1 MKIELKELLRDYEEQ
16 ELPLSPPR
24 PVSAKAIERRV
35 ERKLAGKASRRPPLR
50 KAVLIL
56 AACLVLAGSALAYT
70 QYRQSQVETVDK
82 DAVKEAALLQG
93 FQSDT
98 LFSVEAETEAEG
110 TAEPHVMAVR
120 ATYLPDP
127 ISELE
132 SRTLRERLTYW
143 EEASGV
149 SLVADSGLSDEIL
162 DGTYVRLCASSADL
176 KDFTVV
182 EVFSASDIHDK
193 PIVVQGENTTVEEG
207 TFQGMEATYLTQNYD
222 GRTQY
227 NLVLYDASHD
237 CVIHIGA
244 GAGSEIGFEE
254 LEQVAA
260 GLELV
265 DTGIPDAGYSNW
277 DWTVINVARG

>member
-16 ELPLSPPR
+16 ELPLNPPH
-24 PVSAKAIERRV
+24 PVSAKSIQRRV

-70 QYRQSQVETVDK
+70 QYRLSQVAKVDK
-82 DAVKEAALLQG
+82 DTVQEAALLQG

-98 LFSVEAETEAEG
+98 LFSVEGEAKEEV

-120 ATYLPDP
+120 ASYLPDP
-127 ISELE
+127 ISEVE
-132 SRTLRERLTYW
+132 SITLRERLAYW
-143 EEASGV
+143 EETSEV
-149 SLVADSGLSDEIL
+149 SLVERSGLSEDML
-162 DGTYVRLCASSADL
+162 DGTYVRLCASSEDL

-207 TFQGMEATYLTQNYD
+207 TFQGMEATYLTQIYD

-227 NLVLYDASHD
+227 NLVLYDAAHD
-237 CVIHIGA
+237 CIIHIGS
-244 GAGSEIGFEE
+244 GAGSNIGFEE
-254 LEQVAA
+254 LEKVAA

>member
-1 MKIELKELLRDYEEQ
+1 
-16 ELPLSPPR
+16 
-24 PVSAKAIERRV
+24 
-35 ERKLAGKASRRPPLR
+35 
-50 KAVLIL
+50 
-56 AACLVLAGSALAYT
+56 
-70 QYRQSQVETVDK
+70 
-82 DAVKEAALLQG
+82 
-93 FQSDT
+93 
-98 LFSVEAETEAEG
+98 
-110 TAEPHVMAVR
+110 MAVR

-132 SRTLRERLTYW
+132 SITLRERLIYW
-143 EEASGV
+143 EETSGV
-149 SLVADSGLSDEIL
+149 SLVADSGLADEIL
-162 DGTYVRLCASSADL
+162 DGTYVRLCASSEDL

-265 DTGIPDAGYSNW
+265 DTGIPDASYSNW
-277 DWTVINVARG
+277 DWTVINVGAGDNLPEPQPGAGGGMRACRPTARWIVPLHPVGARLFVGAGFIPARGSIRDRPLQTQITPCGRKSTGGVAVIPD

>member
-16 ELPLSPPR
+16 ELPLTPPR

-70 QYRQSQVETVDK
+70 QYRQSQVEKVNKETIE
-82 DAVKEAALLQG
+82 EAALLQG

-98 LFSVEAETEAEG
+98 LFSVEGEAQKEVA
-110 TAEPHVMAVR
+110 AEPHVMAVR

-149 SLVADSGLSDEIL
+149 SLVANSGLSDEIL
-162 DGTYVRLCASSADL
+162 DGTYVRLCASSEDL

>member
-1 MKIELKELLRDYEEQ
+1 M
-16 ELPLSPPR
+16 
-24 PVSAKAIERRV
+24 
-35 ERKLAGKASRRPPLR
+35 
-50 KAVLIL
+50 
-56 AACLVLAGSALAYT
+56 
-70 QYRQSQVETVDK
+70 
-82 DAVKEAALLQG
+82 
-93 FQSDT
+93 
-98 LFSVEAETEAEG
+98 
-110 TAEPHVMAVR
+110 
-120 ATYLPDP
+120 
-127 ISELE
+127 
-132 SRTLRERLTYW
+132 
-143 EEASGV
+143 
-149 SLVADSGLSDEIL
+149 
-162 DGTYVRLCASSADL
+162 
-176 KDFTVV
+176 V

-227 NLVLYDASHD
+227 NLVLYDAAHD
-237 CVIHIGA
+237 CIIHIGS